1 MGTSLVALRLLV
13 FGLLYVAGDWLGER
27 MILGPDR
34 ITLIWLPA
42 GISFAALA
50 LYGRRYWPFIPVAE
64 FIVQWGEPSAFVAV
78 TVLANTVSALGAATV
93 LRKLANVDDERFVT
107 RSGYVLIAAALLL
120 AVISALIGV
129 VGLYAIGFFPLE
141 VFQAAFFKWV
151 VANFFGVLLVSPAVL
166 LLGQV
171 RAGRVPHGHM
181 GEWPRR
187 AEGLAWMAA
196 MLTALTILM
205 QSDRTTSDYVL
216 GLTSLPLAL
225 LIWSALRFKPWQT
238 ALASLI
244 VGLTLSILA
253 GLGLAGFT
261 LPKSMADAV
270 ILLAFLSVIAMVPL
284 FLAGAA
290 NQNRLTAQRLLR
302 QARTDE
308 LTGLPNRSG
317 FEAAAKA
324 WLKAQPE
331 ANLALLYLDLDN
343 FKLVNDTAGHGAGD
357 ELVRSLAGVLQA
369 GLEDGAVLAR
379 LGGDEFAMLVHEKT
393 PGEAT
398 AAAHAL
404 RELIATFRFPF
415 SGHVFSATA
424 SIGVVPF
431 VAGASDYSHL
441 LAQADAA
448 CFTAKELGG
457 NRIQVNSGSETAVV
471 ERTAAMRWA
480 VRLREGFEKDHFRI
494 YCQSI
499 VPLNGAEEHGR
510 HFEVLIRLH
519 DPETGNLL
527 MPGQFVPAAERFRM
541 GPQLD
546 QYVLGRTLRWLEENP
561 AWLAQVES
569 CSINLCAASVED
581 EGFIAFLHKRLAA
594 SSVPP
599 QKLCFEITETSAVRD
614 LGEAQNFIDGVRK
627 LGCSLS
633 LDDFGTGFC
642 SFAYLDSL
650 DVDYFK
656 IDGSFVRKINDSVLS
671 LSIVRAIA
679 DIARSIDKK
688 TIAEFVET
696 PELQARLRELGVDYA
711 QGYAIDKPRPIQ
723 EYFGAS

>member
-1 MGTSLVALRLLV
+1 MKVQWVSLRLFL
-13 FGLLYVAGDWLGER
+13 FALLYVAGDWLGER

-42 GISFAALA
+42 GVSFAALA

-64 FIVQWGEPSAFVAV
+64 IIVQWGEPTAFVLV
-78 TVLANTVSALGAATV
+78 TVLANTVAAYSAAYF
-93 LRKLANVDDERFVT
+93 LRKIAYVGDERFVT
-107 RSGYVLIAAALLL
+107 RSGFLLVIAALLL
-120 AVISALIGV
+120 ASVSALVGV
-129 VGLYAIGFFPLE
+129 SGLYAIGFIPAD

-151 VANFFGVLLVSPAVL
+151 VANFFGVILVSPAVL
-166 LLGQV
+166 LLAQIRKVGVTEDAQV
-171 RAGRVPHGHM
+171 GWPGRTEQGLWLAAM
-181 GEWPRR
+181 
-187 AEGLAWMAA
+187 GLALL
-196 MLTALTILM
+196 MLTQAN
-205 QSDRTTSDYVL
+205 RATSDYVL
-216 GLTSLPLAL
+216 GLTSVPLSL
-225 LIWSALRFKPWQT
+225 LIWSALRFRPWQT
-238 ALASLI
+238 ALASLL
-244 VGLTLSILA
+244 VGLSLAVLA

-261 LPKSMADAV
+261 LPKSMNDAV
-270 ILLAFLSVIAMVPL
+270 ILLVFLSVIAMVPL

-290 NQNRLTAQRLLR
+290 NQNRLTTARLLR

-317 FEAAAKA
+317 FEALAKA
-324 WLKAQPE
+324 RLREQPD
-331 ANLALLYLDLDN
+331 ARLVLLYLDLDN
-343 FKLVNDTAGHGAGD
+343 FKLINDSAGHGAGD
-357 ELVRSLAGVLQA
+357 ALVRSLAGLMQS
-369 GLEDGAVLAR
+369 GLEKDALLAR
-379 LGGDEFAMLVHEKT
+379 LGGDEFALLLRDDAQ
-393 PGEAT
+393 GQG
-398 AAAHAL
+398 AAAAQAV
-404 RELIATFRFPF
+404 RESIANFRFPV
-415 SGHVFSATA
+415 SGHIFSATA

-431 VAGASDYSHL
+431 VAGAGDYSHL

-457 NRIQVNSGSETAVV
+457 NRIQVNSGSEAAVV
-471 ERTAAMRWA
+471 ERTAAMHWA
-480 VRLREGFEKDHFRI
+480 VRLRQGFENDHFHI

-499 VPLNGAEEHGR
+499 VPVIPKDEPGR

-519 DPETGNLL
+519 DPETGTLL
-527 MPGQFVPAAERFRM
+527 MPAQFVPAAERFRM

-546 QYVLGRTLRWLEENP
+546 QHVLGRTLRWLEENP
-561 AWLAQVES
+561 AWLARVDS

-581 EGFIAFLHKRLAA
+581 AGFIAFLHKRLAA
-594 SSVPP
+594 SVVPP

-614 LGEAQNFIDGVRK
+614 LGDAQSFIDGVRK
-627 LGCSLS
+627 LGCRLS

-679 DIARSIDKK
+679 DIARSIGKE

-696 PELQARLRELGVDYA
+696 PELRQRLSELGVDYA
-711 QGYAIDKPRPIQ
+711 QGYAIDKPIPIQ
-723 EYFGAS
+723 DYFA

>member
-1 MGTSLVALRLLV
+1 
-13 FGLLYVAGDWLGER
+13 
-27 MILGPDR
+27 
-34 ITLIWLPA
+34 
-42 GISFAALA
+42 
-50 LYGRRYWPFIPVAE
+50 
-64 FIVQWGEPSAFVAV
+64 
-78 TVLANTVSALGAATV
+78 
-93 LRKLANVDDERFVT
+93 
-107 RSGYVLIAAALLL
+107 
-120 AVISALIGV
+120 
-129 VGLYAIGFFPLE
+129 
-141 VFQAAFFKWV
+141 
-151 VANFFGVLLVSPAVL
+151 
-166 LLGQV
+166 
-171 RAGRVPHGHM
+171 
-181 GEWPRR
+181 
-187 AEGLAWMAA
+187 
-196 MLTALTILM
+196 
-205 QSDRTTSDYVL
+205 
-216 GLTSLPLAL
+216 LAL

-238 ALASLI
+238 ALGSLI
-244 VGLTLSILA
+244 VGLVLSILA

-261 LPKSMADAV
+261 VPTSMQDAV
-270 ILLAFLSVIAMVPL
+270 ILLVFLSVIVMVPL

-324 WLKAQPE
+324 LLKAQPD
-331 ANLALLYLDLDN
+331 AKLALLYLDLDN
-343 FKLVNDTAGHGAGD
+343 FKLVNDNAGHGAGD

-369 GLEDGAVLAR
+369 GLQSDAYLAR
-379 LGGDEFAMLVHEKT
+379 LGGDEFAILLHEKS

-404 RELIATFRFPF
+404 RELIATFRFPY

-431 VAGASDYSHL
+431 VAGAGDYSHL

-471 ERTAAMRWA
+471 ERASAMRWA
-480 VRLREGFEKDHFRI
+480 VRLREGFDKDHFRI

-499 VPLNGAEEHGR
+499 VPLKAHQDHEQEQGR
-510 HFEVLIRLH
+510 HFEVLIRLF
-519 DPETGNLL
+519 DPDSGSLL

-561 AWLAQVES
+561 AWLAQVDS

-581 EGFIAFLHKRLAA
+581 EGFISFLHTRLAA

-599 QKLCFEITETSAVRD
+599 HKLCFEITETSAVRD

-627 LGCSLS
+627 LGCRLS

-656 IDGSFVRKINDSVLS
+656 IDGSFVRKVNDSVLS
-671 LSIVRAIA
+671 LAIVRAIA

-711 QGYAIDKPRPIQ
+711 QGYAIDKPIPIQ
-723 EYFGAS
+723 EYFAATPAG